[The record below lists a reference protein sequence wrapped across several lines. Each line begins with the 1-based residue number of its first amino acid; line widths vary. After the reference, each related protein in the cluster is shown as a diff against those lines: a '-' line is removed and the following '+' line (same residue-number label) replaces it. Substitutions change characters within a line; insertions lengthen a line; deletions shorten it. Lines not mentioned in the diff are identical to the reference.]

1 MAERIEDNPE
11 RSGTVAALRT
21 ASLSGSRAMSIATLV
36 SQALLPIIVV
46 IIFLILWQILPPMAG
61 LQSYEFPTA
70 TDTLTGL
77 QNDWPDIGSALLMTF
92 QDAMAGFIVGNLLA
106 IIGATIFAYS
116 RTMERAFYPLAI
128 VFQTIPVLVY
138 APLLAIIFFK
148 MPILSANWSGYAV
161 VGVAV
166 LITFF
171 PTLVNMNVGL
181 KAVDPRVLELMRLL
195 NASRTQIFLKL
206 RLPSSM
212 PFLFSSLKITSTLAF
227 VGALVGE
234 YMVGAAINPIG
245 QGLSRAGVHSILGF
259 ETNPFSLQG
268 IGGEMQILYSR
279 VDKPG
284 IFAAVVT
291 VSVMTLLF
299 FGLMVVLERVL
310 VPWRSQP

>member
-1 MAERIEDNPE
+1 MADTVDGGAERL
-11 RSGTVAALRT
+11 GTLAAAPVAASTR
-21 ASLSGSRAMSIATLV
+21 SRAASIG
-36 SQALLPIIVV
+36 SALSTFGLPLVV
-46 IIFLILWQILPPMAG
+46 IAVVLVLWQILPPWAG
-61 LQSYEFPTA
+61 LHSYELPTA
-70 TDTLTGL
+70 TDTWTGL
-77 QNDWPDIGSALLMTF
+77 QNDWPDIGTSLLVTL
-92 QDAMAGFIVGNLLA
+92 QDAMAGFILGNLLA
-106 IIGATIFAYS
+106 ILGATVFSYS
-116 RTMERAFYPLAI
+116 AAMERAFYPLAI

-148 MPILSANWSGYAV
+148 LPYVSANYNGAAV

-181 KAVDPRVLELMRLL
+181 KSVDPRVLELMRLL

-234 YMVGAAINPIG
+234 YMVGGAINPIG
-245 QGLSRAGVHSILGF
+245 RALSGMGVNSIFGF
-259 ETNPFSLQG
+259 QTNSFELQG
-268 IGGEMQILYSR
+268 VGGEMQILYAR

-310 VPWRSQP
+310 VPWRAQE